1 MENKISFVISDEA
14 KANIGK
20 AIETIIQNLPGLVN
34 LTAVDRRTLP
44 KMGDKSFAFVSKS
57 FEYAVQNPKVIPGF
71 LDMAEFE
78 KDTIGMAELKKVL
91 IPLRQ
96 LVEKLDD
103 TTLLTGSEA
112 LSSALVFYTALKGA
126 TKAGEPGMK
135 TVYADLQSRYPGHSK
150 SVAPVNNPVVN

>member
-14 KANIGK
+14 KANITK
-20 AIETIIQNLPGLVN
+20 ALETIIQNLPELIN

-44 KMGDKSFAFVSKS
+44 KMGDKSFAFVSKA
-57 FEYAVQNPKVIPGF
+57 FEYAIQNPKVVPGF

-78 KDTIGMAELKKVL
+78 KDTIGSVELKKL
-91 IPLRQ
+91 RIPLRQ

-103 TTLLTGSEA
+103 TIMLTGSEA
-112 LSSALVFYTALKGA
+112 LASALVFYTALKGA

-135 TVYADLQSRYPGHSK
+135 TVYADLQSRYPGRAK
-150 SVAPVNNPVVN
+150 VITPVNTISN